1 MTGGEETVLV
11 QPAAGGRI
19 AVVTLNRPDAYNAL
33 NTRLAEELVAAL
45 ERLASERQLRCV
57 VLTGTG
63 TRAFCAG
70 ADLKERAGMTADAWF
85 AQHRIFEHA
94 FASLRIFPRPLFA
107 AVNGVAAGGGLELV
121 LNTDFIVASTTA
133 RFGQP
138 EVKVG
143 IIPGGGAVQMLS
155 SSVPIGLARELLM
168 TGDLID
174 AQRALDA
181 GLVNSLHAPE
191 ELLPAALA
199 LAEKIAANS
208 PAAVRSVKAALADSI
223 GRPLDEALE
232 RGLAFYNELVDGADR
247 YEGVD
252 AFNDRRTP
260 DFED

>member
-1 MTGGEETVLV
+1 VTTVLV
-11 QPAAGGRI
+11 DRDAGGRV
-19 AVVTLNRPDAYNAL
+19 AVITLKRPDAYNAL

-45 ERLASERQLRCV
+45 EHLGSERELRCV
-57 VLTGTG
+57 VLTGSG

-70 ADLKERAGMTADAWF
+70 ADLKERAGMTAEAWF
-85 AQHRIFEHA
+85 TQHRIFEHA
-94 FASLRIFPRPLFA
+94 FMSLRSFAKPLFA
-107 AVNGVAAGGGLELV
+107 AVNGVAAGGGLELA

-143 IIPGGGAVQMLS
+143 IIPGGGAVQMLA

-174 AQRALDA
+174 AQRALAA
-181 GLVNSLHAPE
+181 GLANSLHAPE
-191 ELLPAALA
+191 ELMPAALA

-208 PAAVRSVKAALADSI
+208 PAAVRSVKAAVSDAI
-223 GRPLDEALE
+223 GRPIDEAVE
-232 RGLAFYNELVDGADR
+232 RGLVFYNELVDRPDR

-252 AFNDRRTP
+252 AFNERRSP
-260 DFED
+260 DFVD